1 MAKGTVKKPKDI
13 SSILNKPSSDKI
25 MRGGAPTKRGSG
37 GHSPTKNGGRC

>member
-25 MRGGAPTKRGSG
+25 MRGGNAGKATKSSKSG
-37 GHSPTKNGGRC
+37 KSGRC